1 MRIEKQKPAHLSALG
16 FMAGDMDIVL
26 IILPPACKNTAP
38 IDPFSDRAMRRAKPA
53 KATRPARR

>member
-1 MRIEKQKPAHLSALG
+1 
-16 FMAGDMDIVL
+16 MAGDMDIVL

-38 IDPFSDRAMRRAKPA
+38 IDPVSDQAMRRAKPA